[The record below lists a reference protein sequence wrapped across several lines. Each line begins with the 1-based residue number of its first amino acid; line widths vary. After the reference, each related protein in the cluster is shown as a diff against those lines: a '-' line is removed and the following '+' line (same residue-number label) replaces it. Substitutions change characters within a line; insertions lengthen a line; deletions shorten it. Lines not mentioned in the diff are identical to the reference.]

1 LAKIENACF
10 CFFQEALSNK
20 WRQEASRS
28 ALVQS
33 QTQSSAE
40 DLMMPL
46 GETLKIPGVE
56 TATEDAKDGP
66 EQQQPRGNPSL
77 DADTSPAV
85 TAGS

>member
-1 LAKIENACF
+1 
-10 CFFQEALSNK
+10 
-20 WRQEASRS
+20 
-28 ALVQS
+28 
-33 QTQSSAE
+33 
-40 DLMMPL
+40 MMPL